1 MELYVSMH
9 TSLPIYEQLKDQ
21 IRQAIL
27 KKDLLEND
35 QLPSVRR
42 LSKDLS
48 IGIVTVKRAYDDL
61 VNEGFIISQAGKGY
75 FVNKIDIK
83 RFKTLHTKK
92 IMELLETIHKLA
104 SEVDLTKEEVM
115 SLYTQSKEKS

>member
-42 LSKDLS
+42 LSKELS

-75 FVNKIDIK
+75 FVNKIDTK

-92 IMELLETIHKLA
+92 IMELIETIHKLA
-104 SEVDLTKEEVM
+104 MEVDLTKEEVM
-115 SLYTQSKEKS
+115 SLYPQSKEKS